1 MRSARPPGRPGG
13 DRTRPAAF
21 RGQAIRRIA
30 LAASACVLLFG
41 PSACTVL
48 KIQQRDG
55 AIETRWRV
63 GVVSLELAPGAEG
76 IAAESRTFGFT
87 NGPMGFA
94 FGYQDSTVV
103 GIPETCRLVIWVSS
117 DEELER
123 LDELIEGEDV
133 CASFVP

>member
-1 MRSARPPGRPGG
+1 MTSPAAHRSTAFRSA
-13 DRTRPAAF
+13 T
-21 RGQAIRRIA
+21 
-30 LAASACVLLFG
+30 LAASACVLLIG
-41 PSACTVL
+41 QSACTVL

-55 AIETRWRV
+55 AIETRWRA

-76 IAAESRTFGFT
+76 IAAKSRTFGFT

-103 GIPETCRLVIWVSS
+103 GIPESCRLVIWVSS

-123 LDELIEGEDV
+123 LDDMIEGEDV
-133 CASFVP
+133 CASYVP